1 MTERFLTKLKLVG
14 AIGTKESTNAYH
26 DFAWCL
32 DACVRDKNLD
42 AQQTSKLK
50 NILELAKKSPP
61 ELVSEMAMVAAD
73 AHVVHFLSSM
83 SVKVLKDTAVHCSG
97 HLPRELPSLHLLF
110 RLLTLGA
117 SAHHIVNT
125 KDASAAQT
133 MACRDPRAHLI
144 THRVVQPAPFDNPLS
159 NEEAANCFINEYMMN
174 GLDIRAGIKCHLLRI
189 VNLLGAVIGEQR
201 VRLIMDRIPP

>member
-61 ELVSEMAMVAAD
+61 E
-73 AHVVHFLSSM
+73 
-83 SVKVLKDTAVHCSG
+83 
-97 HLPRELPSLHLLF
+97 
-110 RLLTLGA
+110 
-117 SAHHIVNT
+117 
-125 KDASAAQT
+125 

-201 VRLIMDRIPP
+201 VRLIMDRISP